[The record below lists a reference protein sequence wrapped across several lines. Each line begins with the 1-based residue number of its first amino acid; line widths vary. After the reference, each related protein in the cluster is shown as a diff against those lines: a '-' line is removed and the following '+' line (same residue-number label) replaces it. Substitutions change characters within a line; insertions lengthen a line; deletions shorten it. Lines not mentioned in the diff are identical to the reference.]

1 MSVFYATARKKRVLL
16 NITNNTNIFKS
27 IHIRLMSYLSAL
39 ILFFVYIVEA
49 HSAERQLDAH
59 AHGYGKLNVAID
71 GPKVALELNSPAFNI
86 VGFEHSPE
94 TDKDKATIKNALSIL
109 NDGSGLFL
117 FPAVAGCRLANVN
130 VVSSLTEA
138 QHSVHKE
145 HDSDHKEH
153 DSDHKEHDS
162 DHKDQASDHKEH
174 DSDHKDQASDHKEH
188 DSEHKTSKH
197 EDHSNNDIHSEFHA
211 NYQFQC
217 DVIEK
222 VNTIQVMIFKHFPN
236 TRQLNVQMIL
246 PNRQSAM
253 ELTPTSTLLSF

>member
-1 MSVFYATARKKRVLL
+1 L

-27 IHIRLMSYLSAL
+27 IHIRLMIYLSAL
-39 ILFFVYIVEA
+39 MLSFVCITDA
-49 HSAERQLDAH
+49 RSAERQLDAH
-59 AHGYGKLNVAID
+59 THGYGELNVAID
-71 GPKVALELNSPAFNI
+71 GQKVALELNSPAFNI
-86 VGFEHSPE
+86 VGFEHSSE

-109 NDGSGLFL
+109 NDGSELFL
-117 FPAVAGCRLANVN
+117 FPAIAGCRLVNVN
-130 VVSSLTEA
+130 VVSSLIEA

-145 HDSDHKEH
+145 HDSDHKDQASDHKEH

-174 DSDHKDQASDHKEH
+174 DSDHKEH
-188 DSEHKTSKH
+188 DSDHKTSKH

>member
-1 MSVFYATARKKRVLL
+1 M
-16 NITNNTNIFKS
+16 NITNHTNIFKS
-27 IHIRLMSYLSAL
+27 IHIRLMIYLSAL
-39 ILFFVYIVEA
+39 ILSFVCITEA
-49 HSAERQLDAH
+49 RSAERQLDAH
-59 AHGYGKLNVAID
+59 AHGYGELNVAID

-145 HDSDHKEH
+145 HDSDHK
-153 DSDHKEHDS
+153 
-162 DHKDQASDHKEH
+162 DQASD
-174 DSDHKDQASDHKEH
+174 
-188 DSEHKTSKH
+188 HKTSKH

-236 TRQLNVQMIL
+236 TRQLNVQMNL

-253 ELTPTSTLLSF
+253 ELTPTATLLSF

>member
-1 MSVFYATARKKRVLL
+1 M
-16 NITNNTNIFKS
+16 
-27 IHIRLMSYLSAL
+27 RLMIYLSAL
-39 ILFFVYIVEA
+39 MLSFVCITDVR
-49 HSAERQLDAH
+49 SAERQLDAH
-59 AHGYGKLNVAID
+59 THGYGELNVAID
-71 GPKVALELNSPAFNI
+71 GQKVALELNSPAFNI
-86 VGFEHSPE
+86 VGFEHSSE

-109 NDGSGLFL
+109 NDGSELFL
-117 FPAVAGCRLANVN
+117 FPAIAGCRLVNVN
-130 VVSSLTEA
+130 VVSSLIEA

-145 HDSDHKEH
+145 HDSDHK
-153 DSDHKEHDS
+153 
-162 DHKDQASDHKEH
+162 DQASD
-174 DSDHKDQASDHKEH
+174 
-188 DSEHKTSKH
+188 HKTSKH

>member
-1 MSVFYATARKKRVLL
+1 M
-16 NITNNTNIFKS
+16 NIINNTNIFKS
-27 IHIRLMSYLSAL
+27 IHIRLMIYLSAL
-39 ILFFVYIVEA
+39 MLSFVCITEA
-49 HSAERQLDAH
+49 RSAERQLDAH
-59 AHGYGKLNVAID
+59 AHGYGELNVAID

-94 TDKDKATIKNALSIL
+94 TDKDKATIKLALSIL

-145 HDSDHKEH
+145 HDSDHK
-153 DSDHKEHDS
+153 
-162 DHKDQASDHKEH
+162 DQASDHKEH
-174 DSDHKDQASDHKEH
+174 DSN
-188 DSEHKTSKH
+188 HKTSKH

-246 PNRQSAM
+246 PNSQSAM

>member
-1 MSVFYATARKKRVLL
+1 M
-16 NITNNTNIFKS
+16 I
-27 IHIRLMSYLSAL
+27 YLSAL
-39 ILFFVYIVEA
+39 MLSFVCITEA
-49 HSAERQLDAH
+49 RSAERQLDAH
-59 AHGYGKLNVAID
+59 AHGYGELNVAID

-145 HDSDHKEH
+145 HDSDHK
-153 DSDHKEHDS
+153 DQAS

-188 DSEHKTSKH
+188 DSYVIIKSTTVIIKIKPVIIKSTTVIIKIKPVIIKLQ
-197 EDHSNNDIHSEFHA
+197 SMRIIPIMTFILNFMQITNFNVMSLKKLI
-211 NYQFQC
+211 QF
-217 DVIEK
+217 K
-222 VNTIQVMIFKHFPN
+222 
-236 TRQLNVQMIL
+236 L
-246 PNRQSAM
+246 
-253 ELTPTSTLLSF
+253 

>member
-1 MSVFYATARKKRVLL
+1 M

-27 IHIRLMSYLSAL
+27 IHIRLMIYLSAL
-39 ILFFVYIVEA
+39 MLSFVCNTDA
-49 HSAERQLDAH
+49 RSAERQLDAH
-59 AHGYGKLNVAID
+59 THGYGELNVAID
-71 GPKVALELNSPAFNI
+71 GQKVALELNSPAFNI
-86 VGFEHSPE
+86 VGFEHSSE

-109 NDGSGLFL
+109 NDGSELFL
-117 FPAVAGCRLANVN
+117 FPAISGCRLVNVN
-130 VVSSLTEA
+130 VVSSLIEE
-138 QHSVHKE
+138 QHSVHKD
-145 HDSDHKEH
+145 HDSDHKN
-153 DSDHKEHDS
+153 
-162 DHKDQASDHKEH
+162 
-174 DSDHKDQASDHKEH
+174 
-188 DSEHKTSKH
+188 SKH
-197 EDHSNNDIHSEFHA
+197 EDHSNSDIHSEFQA

>member
-1 MSVFYATARKKRVLL
+1 M

-27 IHIRLMSYLSAL
+27 IHIRLMIYLSAL
-39 ILFFVYIVEA
+39 MLSFVCITEA
-49 HSAERQLDAH
+49 RSAERQLDAH
-59 AHGYGKLNVAID
+59 AHGYGELNVAID

-145 HDSDHKEH
+145 HDSDHK
-153 DSDHKEHDS
+153 DQASDHKEHDS

-174 DSDHKDQASDHKEH
+174 DSDHKEH
-188 DSEHKTSKH
+188 DSDHKTSKH

>member
-1 MSVFYATARKKRVLL
+1 M
-16 NITNNTNIFKS
+16 I
-27 IHIRLMSYLSAL
+27 YLSAL
-39 ILFFVYIVEA
+39 MLSFVCITEA
-49 HSAERQLDAH
+49 RSAERQLDAH
-59 AHGYGKLNVAID
+59 AHGYGELNVAID

-162 DHKDQASDHKEH
+162 DHKEHDSDHKEH
-174 DSDHKDQASDHKEH
+174 DSD
-188 DSEHKTSKH
+188 HKTSKH

>member
-1 MSVFYATARKKRVLL
+1 M
-16 NITNNTNIFKS
+16 I
-27 IHIRLMSYLSAL
+27 YLSAL
-39 ILFFVYIVEA
+39 MLSFVCNTDA
-49 HSAERQLDAH
+49 RSAERQLDAH
-59 AHGYGKLNVAID
+59 THGYGELNVAID
-71 GPKVALELNSPAFNI
+71 GQKVALELNSPAFNI
-86 VGFEHSPE
+86 VGFEHSSE

-109 NDGSGLFL
+109 NDGSELFL
-117 FPAVAGCRLANVN
+117 FPAISGCRLVNVN
-130 VVSSLTEA
+130 VVSSLIEE
-138 QHSVHKE
+138 QHSVHKD
-145 HDSDHKEH
+145 HDSDHKN
-153 DSDHKEHDS
+153 
-162 DHKDQASDHKEH
+162 
-174 DSDHKDQASDHKEH
+174 
-188 DSEHKTSKH
+188 SKH

>member
-1 MSVFYATARKKRVLL
+1 L

-27 IHIRLMSYLSAL
+27 IHIRLMIYLSAL
-39 ILFFVYIVEA
+39 MLSFVCITDA
-49 HSAERQLDAH
+49 RSAERQLDAH
-59 AHGYGKLNVAID
+59 THGYGELNVAID
-71 GPKVALELNSPAFNI
+71 GQKVALELNSPAFNI
-86 VGFEHSPE
+86 VGFEHSSE

-109 NDGSGLFL
+109 NDGSELFL
-117 FPAVAGCRLANVN
+117 FPAIAGCRLVNVN
-130 VVSSLTEA
+130 VVSSLIEA

-145 HDSDHKEH
+145 HDSDHKDQASDHKDQASDHKEH

-174 DSDHKDQASDHKEH
+174 DSDHKEH
-188 DSEHKTSKH
+188 DSDHKTSKH

>member
-1 MSVFYATARKKRVLL
+1 L
-16 NITNNTNIFKS
+16 NIINNTNIFKS
-27 IHIRLMSYLSAL
+27 IHIRLMIYLSAL
-39 ILFFVYIVEA
+39 MLSFVCITDA
-49 HSAERQLDAH
+49 RSAERQLDAH
-59 AHGYGKLNVAID
+59 AHGYGELNVAID

-145 HDSDHKEH
+145 HDSDHK
-153 DSDHKEHDS
+153 DQASDHKDQAS

-174 DSDHKDQASDHKEH
+174 DSD
-188 DSEHKTSKH
+188 HKTSKH

>member
-1 MSVFYATARKKRVLL
+1 M
-16 NITNNTNIFKS
+16 NIINNTNIFKS
-27 IHIRLMSYLSAL
+27 IHIRLMIYLSAL
-39 ILFFVYIVEA
+39 MLSFVCITEA
-49 HSAERQLDAH
+49 RSAERQLDAH
-59 AHGYGKLNVAID
+59 AHGYGELNVAID

-145 HDSDHKEH
+145 HDSDHK
-153 DSDHKEHDS
+153 
-162 DHKDQASDHKEH
+162 DQASD
-174 DSDHKDQASDHKEH
+174 
-188 DSEHKTSKH
+188 HKTSKH

-246 PNRQSAM
+246 PNSQSAM